1 MARSDGD
8 KGLVGPVLTC
18 QQLNL
23 VNLNLHLDELER
35 LLGVGVGEGGE
46 GGGLLDDGV
55 IPVERAGHSVSPTGV
70 MAGPLARETCRTGTH
85 VVRVGDTEVM
95 VKHENRKH

>member
-1 MARSDGD
+1 MARSEED
-8 KGLVGPVLTC
+8 KGLVGPGLTW

-23 VNLNLHLDELER
+23 VNLNLHLDELDR

-46 GGGLLDDGV
+46 AGGLLDDGV
-55 IPVERAGHSVSPTGV
+55 VPVKRAGHGVRATGV
-70 MAGPLARETCRTGTH
+70 MAGPLVRETLSAGTH
-85 VVRVGDTEVM
+85 VVRVRDTEVM